1 MEGCREGRGAGMMG
15 RRALRLTRAVAMESR
30 GPGGPPQ
37 EGKASFHCNAG
48 PATLTPCLGSHST
61 RFLELLLLETEGP

>member
-15 RRALRLTRAVAMESR
+15 RGALRLTRAVAMESR

-37 EGKASFHCNAG
+37 EGKGVLSLQHRACDS
-48 PATLTPCLGSHST
+48 TPMPGLPFYT
-61 RFLELLLLETEGP
+61 FP